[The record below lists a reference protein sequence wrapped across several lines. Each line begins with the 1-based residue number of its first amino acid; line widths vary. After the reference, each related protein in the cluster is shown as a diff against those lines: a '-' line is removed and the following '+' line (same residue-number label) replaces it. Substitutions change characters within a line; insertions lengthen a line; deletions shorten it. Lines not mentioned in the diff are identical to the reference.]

1 MPIYSFFPGHSD
13 VPNPRKSRGRNG
25 FTLIELLVV
34 IAIIA
39 ILAAI
44 LFPVFARARE
54 NARRTSCSSNLR
66 QIGLG
71 VMQYM
76 QDYDEKF
83 IPAQN
88 DNNTIVLTTLPY
100 TKSRQ
105 LFMCPSASG
114 EATTISTALA
124 TRNISWSVGNAA
136 ATPPTN
142 SKGSYGMNTGL
153 EGLSG
158 AEVQTTAVVPMLFD
172 CTWYSEGTAGV
183 TAGGH
188 LQNATRHF
196 DGNNICYVDGHVK
209 WINTSKQ
216 NLNMI
221 VQ

>member
-1 MPIYSFFPGHSD
+1 MPIYSFYPG
-13 VPNPRKSRGRNG
+13 RKRSKG

-54 NARRTSCSSNLR
+54 NARRASCSSNLK

-83 IPAQN
+83 IPPQN
-88 DNNTIVLTTLPY
+88 DNNTIALVTQPY
-100 TKSRQ
+100 VKSRQ
-105 LFMCPSASG
+105 IFICPSASG
-114 EATTISTALA
+114 KANTIANALA
-124 TRNISWSVGNAA
+124 TRNISWSVGS
-136 ATPPTN
+136 ATANPPTN
-142 SKGSYGMNTGL
+142 SEGSYGMNTPL
-153 EGLSG
+153 EGLAV
-158 AEVQTTAVVPMLFD
+158 AEVQTTTLVPMLFD

-188 LQNATRHF
+188 LQNAARHF
-196 DGNNICYVDGHVK
+196 DGNNITYVDGHTK

-216 NLNMI
+216 NLSMI